1 MCLLRT
7 HVGRGGGKIHGPRYR
22 DFSTDLPRKTRQL
35 GFKIALSQKLR
46 EGRLRVVGP
55 DGFVLEGW
63 EERGKTNAVSKQ
75 FDGAFALPFLR
86 VAFARPILQT
96 VPSDILRHTSLS
108 IALEIRRPLLL
119 HSPWAPPP
127 VESLPRSIRNNPV
140 ATLASVSSVSV
151 FDLLRSHDVI
161 LDTHALDW
169 LVGKVRQTSAKERA
183 DTFSGNAMVMRRRK
197 LGLSDFPLEGE
208 VDESKELL
216 RLLELESGLR
226 SAELAGEGE
235 DAGERGI
242 FGKGEVERELDEDE
256 VELEVEQAEEILD
269 RLELEQDDKRA

>member
-1 MCLLRT
+1 MSHVTLRLN
-7 HVGRGGGKIHGPRYR
+7 
-22 DFSTDLPRKTRQL
+22 LPLIR
-35 GFKIALSQKLR
+35 S
-46 EGRLRVVGP
+46 
-55 DGFVLEGW
+55 
-63 EERGKTNAVSKQ
+63 S
-75 FDGAFALPFLR
+75 
-86 VAFARPILQT
+86 
-96 VPSDILRHTSLS
+96 
-108 IALEIRRPLLL
+108 ALELRRPLLL

-127 VESLPRSIRNNPV
+127 AESLPRSIRNNPV
-140 ATLASVSSVSV
+140 ATLASISSVSV
-151 FDLLRSHDVI
+151 FDLLRSHDVV

-216 RLLELESGLR
+216 KLLELESGLR
-226 SAELAGEGE
+226 PAELADEG